1 MGSITLR
8 NAVRRILEE
17 DDMKKVARV
26 IADELDD
33 ANNKTPGIEAARAI
47 AALNEEGKDTIPT
60 FVAEAREA
68 IKAGKF
74 KVGDIVLEKNGVRWR
89 LIDIN
94 MEDYTIM
101 TECAFT
107 YAPFD
112 RPSKEHPFG
121 WNNWE
126 ESQIRKE
133 LNEIWLPKL
142 LGEEKDL
149 VEIVYAAKA
158 GLFLLSEEEAGF
170 RQTPCTFDY
179 FRLREGEDEEDLN
192 KRRQLKDYEGDKCY
206 WWLRAPDPGHACN
219 VRLVHSDGSLNYYGA
234 SIGHGAV
241 AACVI

>member
-17 DDMKKVARV
+17 DDLKKVARV

-33 ANNKTPGIEAARAI
+33 VIKNEVEIENGYAHPPIGIPDDMPPA
-47 AALNEEGKDTIPT
+47 
-60 FVAEAREA
+60 FVAEAKEA
-68 IKAGKF
+68 IKEGKY
-74 KVGDIVLEKNGVRWR
+74 KVGDIVLEKYGVRWR
-89 LIDIN
+89 LVDISG
-94 MEDYTIM
+94 EDYTIM

-149 VEIVYAAKA
+149 VKIVYAAKA

-170 RQTPCTFDY
+170 KQTPCTFDY
-179 FRLREGEDEEDLN
+179 FRLREGEDEEDMN
-192 KRRQLKDYEGDKCY
+192 KRRQLKDYEGDECV
-206 WWLRAPDPGHACN
+206 WWLRSPIPSASF
-219 VRLVHSDGSLNYYGA
+219 VRCVDSDGSLSNVLA
-234 SIGHGAV
+234 SDGLGAV

>member
-17 DDMKKVARV
+17 DDLKKVARV

-33 ANNKTPGIEAARAI
+33 VNNKTPGIEAARAI
-47 AALNEEGKDTIPT
+47 AALNEEDEDTIPT

-68 IKAGKF
+68 IKAGRF
-74 KVGDIVLEKNGVRWR
+74 KVGDIVMEKYGVRWR

-94 MEDYTIM
+94 GEDYTIM

-142 LGEEKDL
+142 LGAEKDL
-149 VEIVYAAKA
+149 VKIVYAAKA

-192 KRRQLKDYEGDKCY
+192 KRRQLKDCDGDECL
-206 WWLRAPDPGHACN
+206 WWLRSSDPGDAYG
-219 VRLVHSDGSLNYYGA
+219 VRSVASGGSLTSNTANYG
-234 SIGHGAV
+234 GGAV

>member
-8 NAVRRILEE
+8 NAVRRILVE
-17 DDMKKVARV
+17 DDLKKVARV

-33 ANNKTPGIEAARAI
+33 VIKNEAEIENGYAHPPI
-47 AALNEEGKDTIPT
+47 EIPDDMPPT

-74 KVGDIVLEKNGVRWR
+74 KVGDIVLEKYGVRWR

-94 MEDYTIM
+94 GEDYTIM

-142 LGEEKDL
+142 LGAEKDL
-149 VEIVYAAKA
+149 VQIVYAAKA

-192 KRRQLKDYEGDKCY
+192 KRRQLKDCDGDKCL
-206 WWLRAPDPGHACN
+206 WWLRSPNPGYANN
-219 VRLVHSDGSLNYYGA
+219 VRAVLSDGSLYSNTAYNG
-234 SIGHGAV
+234 IGAV

>member
-17 DDMKKVARV
+17 DDLKKVARV

-33 ANNKTPGIEAARAI
+33 ANNDTPGIKAARAI
-47 AALNEEGKDTIPT
+47 AALNEEGEDTIPT

-68 IKAGKF
+68 IKAGRF
-74 KVGDIVLEKNGVRWR
+74 KVGDIVLEKYWVRWR
-89 LIDIN
+89 LVDIN
-94 MEDYTIM
+94 GEDYTIM
-101 TECAFT
+101 TDCAFT

-112 RPSKEHPFG
+112 RPDKKHPWG
-121 WNNWE
+121 SNNWE

-158 GLFLLSEEEAGF
+158 GMFLLSEEEAGF
-170 RQTPCTFDY
+170 KQTPCTFDY
-179 FRLREGEDEEDLN
+179 FRLREGEDEENLN
-192 KRRQLKDYEGDKCY
+192 KRRQLKDYEGDECA
-206 WWLRAPDPGHACN
+206 WWLRSPYPGVAN
-219 VRLVHSDGSLNYYGA
+219 RVRIVVSEGSLD
-234 SIGHGAV
+234 SITATDGYGAV

>member
-17 DDMKKVARV
+17 DDLKKVARV

-33 ANNKTPGIEAARAI
+33 VIKNEVEIENGYAHPPI
-47 AALNEEGKDTIPT
+47 EIPDDMPPT

-68 IKAGKF
+68 IKVGKF
-74 KVGDIVLEKNGVRWR
+74 KVGDIVLEKYGVRWR

-94 MEDYTIM
+94 GEDYTIM

-126 ESQIRKE
+126 ESQIRTE
-133 LNEIWLPKL
+133 LQTEWAPKL
-142 LGEEKDL
+142 LGTDTILAKCN
-149 VEIVYAAKA
+149 YKAKA
-158 GLFLLSEEEAGF
+158 ILFLLSEEEAGF
-170 RQTPCTFDY
+170 KQTEETFDY
-179 FRLREGEDEEDLN
+179 FRMTDEVDEDELDR
-192 KRRQLKDYEGDKCY
+192 RRQLKDYEGDECG
-206 WWLRAPDPGHACN
+206 WWLRSPYPGGADD
-219 VRLVHSDGSLNYYGA
+219 VRLVGSDGSLGGNSAYYGL
-234 SIGHGAV
+234 GAV

>member
-17 DDMKKVARV
+17 DDLKKVARV

-33 ANNKTPGIEAARAI
+33 ANNDTPGIKAARAI
-47 AALNEEGKDTIPT
+47 AALNEEDKDTIPT
-60 FVAEAREA
+60 FVAEARDA
-68 IKAGKF
+68 IKDGKF
-74 KVGDIVLEKNGVRWR
+74 KVGDIVLEKYGVRWR

-94 MEDYTIM
+94 GEDYTIM
-101 TECAFT
+101 TEYAFT

-142 LGEEKDL
+142 LGAEKDL
-149 VEIVYAAKA
+149 VKIVYAAKA

-192 KRRQLKDYEGDKCY
+192 KRRQLKDCDGDKCH
-206 WWLRAPDPGHACN
+206 WWLRSPLPGDAYG
-219 VRLVHSDGSLNYYGA
+219 VRRVYSDGSLYGGYA
-234 SIGHGAV
+234 YGGHGAV

>member
-17 DDMKKVARV
+17 DDLKKVAMV

-33 ANNKTPGIEAARAI
+33 VIKNEVEIENGYAHPPI
-47 AALNEEGKDTIPT
+47 EIQDDMPPT
-60 FVAEAREA
+60 FVAEAKEA
-68 IKAGKF
+68 IKEGKY
-74 KVGDIVLEKNGVRWR
+74 KVGDIVLEKYGVRWR

-94 MEDYTIM
+94 GEFYTIM

-112 RPSKEHPFG
+112 RPDKKHPWG
-121 WNNWE
+121 SNDWD
-126 ESQIRKE
+126 ESQIKKE

-170 RQTPCTFDY
+170 KQTPCTFDY
-179 FRLREGEDEEDLN
+179 FRMREGEYEEDLN
-192 KRRQLKDYEGDKCY
+192 KRRQLKDYEEDECA
-206 WWLRAPDPGHACN
+206 WWLRSPYPGVAN
-219 VRLVHSDGSLNYYGA
+219 RVRIVVSEGSLD
-234 SIGHGAV
+234 SITATDGYGAV